1 MTTDPKADAISK
13 ARDAARA
20 RSGSGSAAGGKSK
33 DEIFREAEQR
43 IRMANSE
50 WIEVRRGSD
59 SRSGAVLVAG
69 LAYAS
74 IGTLIPTFFFI
85 FFLPQQAKKRQ
96 QKRQVEQR
104 ERASKVLG
112 EEVLNSE
119 DDVRCCAGT
128 VVAPV
133 FVRGSLLVLHHNSL
147 FLVPLRPCRSCSR
160 LPTPRANSK
169 RGNSSSQRLS
179 VSLRGAASFA
189 RFLISTLFCVP
200 PLPSHRPIIS
210 FLSLEAGLWAGI

>member
-69 LAYAS
+69 LAHAS

-85 FFLPQQAKKRQ
+85 FFFTSTGQETAAK
-96 QKRQVEQR
+96 
-104 ERASKVLG
+104 AS
-112 EEVLNSE
+112 S
-119 DDVRCCAGT
+119 
-128 VVAPV
+128 
-133 FVRGSLLVLHHNSL
+133 
-147 FLVPLRPCRSCSR
+147 
-160 LPTPRANSK
+160 
-169 RGNSSSQRLS
+169 
-179 VSLRGAASFA
+179 
-189 RFLISTLFCVP
+189 
-200 PLPSHRPIIS
+200 
-210 FLSLEAGLWAGI
+210 